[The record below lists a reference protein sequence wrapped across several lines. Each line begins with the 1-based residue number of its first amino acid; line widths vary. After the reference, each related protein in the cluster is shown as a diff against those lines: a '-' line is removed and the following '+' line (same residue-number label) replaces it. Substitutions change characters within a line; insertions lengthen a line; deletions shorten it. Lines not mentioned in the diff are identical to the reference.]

1 VWKWIC
7 LSRGLLS
14 FLAVLSLICWK
25 VIISPFFFEVL
36 ENGASVSLG
45 MLFSIPLSMSLIRRI
60 LGSEPFSGW
69 LTDTVLCSRSMSFHS
84 ML

>member
-1 VWKWIC
+1 
-7 LSRGLLS
+7 LLS
-14 FLAVLSLICWK
+14 FSAVLVLNAWN
-25 VIISPFFFEVL
+25 VIISPFFFEL
-36 ENGASVSLG
+36 RENGASVSLG
-45 MLFSIPLSMSLIRRI
+45 MLFSIPLSLSLIRRI